1 MCARKTEAPSTHT
14 QQNTM
19 RLQLIAAA
27 IALALASPA
36 TAARPRPSARTA
48 TRRHNAAA
56 IGNPTTSLPI
66 LTSLHTGYTRPPHA
80 DPHDDTSII
89 AWTPPSPWYGE
100 HEATTIARAFPGC
113 QHPEWCDENYTNET
127 TLAVQT
133 AIHASQ
139 NPASC
144 DTARL
149 LIITDEWPSGLGST
163 LAIHAYTLALALSDN
178 RIVVRDPTQNWAFA
192 PPSLCQCDRVGTPCV
207 PGDDPSATHVSSMDC
222 LFIPVSKCGLPPDW
236 KASLPWR
243 LGAPD
248 RVMQAPSVSEVTG
261 ISQCE
266 ATVQARSP
274 ELARFAHHLPS
285 WWHAQLVAYIAR
297 PRPSTLTHIVAP
309 AMANAFWATGG
320 VPPRPLAAVFM
331 RGGDKGSEAML
342 RPVDAYFNE
351 LVPVAE
357 ALNVT
362 HVYVSSDDAA
372 LVEAALDEY
381 DGKSRQA
388 TATTT
393 AAPLA
398 AGLAQPLKPPPEG
411 ASKLPPYTL
420 HAIEWGRAKGGATF
434 SALMASVGT
443 WRMEHTV
450 RLAIAD
456 LYITAS
462 ADIAAGTLSSNWCR
476 TSDALRRAAGRGR
489 VPYATPEK
497 QLYYSICP
505 NVEESAPDHGK
516 HMADWPAAV
525 ASLKVATA
533 ASWTERGR

>member
-1 MCARKTEAPSTHT
+1 
-14 QQNTM
+14 M
-19 RLQLIAAA
+19 RLPRLIAAA
-27 IALALASPA
+27 IALALVSPT

-48 TRRHNAAA
+48 SRRHGAAA
-56 IGNPTTSLPI
+56 AGGAPPPSPI
-66 LTSLHTGYTRPPHA
+66 LTSLHAGYTRHPHA

-89 AWTPPSPWYGE
+89 AWTPPSTWYGE

-113 QHPEWCDENYTNET
+113 QHPEWCDENYTNTT

-133 AIHASQ
+133 AIHAAQ
-139 NPASC
+139 NPPSC
-144 DTARL
+144 DSARL

-178 RIVVRDPTQNWAFA
+178 RVVVRVPTQGWPFA

-207 PGDDPSATHVSSMDC
+207 PGGYASATHVSSLDC
-222 LFIPVSKCGLPPDW
+222 LFIPASKCGLPSDW
-236 KASLPWR
+236 RSAPPWR

-248 RVMQAPSVSEVTG
+248 RVMQATSVSEVAG

-266 ATVQARSP
+266 ATVQARSSG
-274 ELARFAHHLPS
+274 LAAFAHHPPS
-285 WWHAQLVAYIAR
+285 WWHAQLVTYVAR

-331 RGGDKGSEAML
+331 RGGDKGSEATL

-351 LVPVAE
+351 LAPVAT

-381 DGKSRQA
+381 DGASREA
-388 TATTT
+388 GAAATTV
-393 AAPLA
+393 APMA
-398 AGLAQPLKPPPEG
+398 VGLAQPLKPQPE
-411 ASKLPPYTL
+411 ASSKAAAVYSL
-420 HAIEWGRAKGGATF
+420 HAIEWGRAQGGTTF
-434 SALMASVGT
+434 SALMASAGT

-456 LYITAS
+456 MYITAS

-489 VPYATPEK
+489 TPYVTPEK
-497 QLYYSICP
+497 TLYYSICP
-505 NVEESAPDHGK
+505 NVEDTAPDHGK

-525 ASLKVATA
+525 ASLKAATA
-533 ASWTERGR
+533 ATWAGEGGK